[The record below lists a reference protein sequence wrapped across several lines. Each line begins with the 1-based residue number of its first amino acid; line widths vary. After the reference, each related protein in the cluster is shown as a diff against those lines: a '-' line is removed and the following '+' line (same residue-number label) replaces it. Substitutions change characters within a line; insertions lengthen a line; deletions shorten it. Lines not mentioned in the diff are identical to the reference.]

1 MAKKK
6 TIYRY
11 EKRYT
16 IHFLTSDG
24 TCYRSRSNCPWSY
37 VIEQRRI
44 AKAFGEKIEVEY
56 DYTIKHDYSYY
67 V

>member
-1 MAKKK
+1 MTKKK

-16 IHFLTSDG
+16 IHFINSSG
-24 TCYRSRSNCPWSY
+24 FCYRSCCDCPYSY
-37 VIEQRRI
+37 VKEQRAL

-56 DYTIKHDYSYY
+56 ERTIRHDYSRYE
-67 V
+67 